1 MSEKKIAVLG
11 LGYVGLPLALELS
24 LSLSVKGFD
33 VDNNRINQL
42 RKGIDSTME
51 VNSKKLLSQQKK
63 KELFITKSQSDLK
76 DCNVFIAT
84 VPTPIDLKKKARFYS
99 FIECM

>member
-1 MSEKKIAVLG
+1 M
-11 LGYVGLPLALELS
+11 GLPLALELS

-63 KELFITKSQSDLK
+63 KELFITKSQSDLEK
-76 DCNVFIAT
+76 
-84 VPTPIDLKKKARFYS
+84 L
-99 FIECM
+99 

>member
-1 MSEKKIAVLG
+1 M
-11 LGYVGLPLALELS
+11 GLPLALELS

-84 VPTPIDLKKKARFYS
+84 VPTPIDSKKKPDFTN